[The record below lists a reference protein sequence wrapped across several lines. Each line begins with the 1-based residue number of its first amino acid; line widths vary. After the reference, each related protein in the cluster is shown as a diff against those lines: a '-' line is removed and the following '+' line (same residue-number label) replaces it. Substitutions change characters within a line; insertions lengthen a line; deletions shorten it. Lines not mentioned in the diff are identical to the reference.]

1 MEPPDPAL
9 WLCSL
14 SPALIC
20 VPLNI
25 TWMCRPCKAI
35 IGAGIVKLCSP
46 RGSVDAESR
55 GDNVHGCILP
65 AVNQQGR
72 HALSKV
78 NIAQSSSWNPF
89 KKWSTI
95 ITRQQVTGALFGA
108 KMSHTVTNESSLLFF
123 SGFLCYARDLPLSTL
138 GGNNTSPD
146 QLLSSVRTHL
156 APLFGGKQ
164 I

>member
-25 TWMCRPCKAI
+25 TWMCQPCKAI

-46 RGSVDAESR
+46 CGSVDAESR

-65 AVNQQGR
+65 AVSQQGR
-72 HALSKV
+72 HALSKGFA
-78 NIAQSSSWNPF
+78 AQHSWRKQHQPRPASFKCKDSSGSFVRRETDLN
-89 KKWSTI
+89 S
-95 ITRQQVTGALFGA
+95 
-108 KMSHTVTNESSLLFF
+108 SHVVDSDTVGGRIGTL
-123 SGFLCYARDLPLSTL
+123 ARP
-138 GGNNTSPD
+138 
-146 QLLSSVRTHL
+146 
-156 APLFGGKQ
+156 
-164 I
+164 